1 MTAII
6 TCLISGEYTLYDQSS
21 NKTFV
26 AKARGIFRNQ
36 KTSPK
41 VGDIVEYTSG
51 NPYATIVKI
60 LPRHSDFVRPPIA
73 NIDQA
78 FIVTSVKEPS
88 LNLNLLDR
96 MISVFEFQNILPILV
111 FSKMDLLNDNEK
123 EEVFKKM
130 DYYQTI
136 GYPIIKTTTID
147 PLTIDKIKPYL
158 KDKTSVITGQSG
170 VGKSSIINLIDETI
184 KMDTAEISKAL
195 NRGKHTTRY
204 TKLFFVENGWL
215 ADTPGFGMVEFF
227 DMDEVSLSHSFI
239 EFFHFSESCKYSGCL
254 HHNEPSCNVK
264 RKLEEGLILKSR
276 YENYQQFMNEIKSRR
291 KW

>member
-96 MISVFEFQNILPILV
+96 MICVFEFQNILPILV

-254 HHNEPSCNVK
+254 HQNEPSCYVK

>member
-96 MISVFEFQNILPILV
+96 MICVFEFQNILPILV

-123 EEVFKKM
+123 EEVFKTM

-254 HHNEPSCNVK
+254 HQNEPSCNVK

>member
-1 MTAII
+1 
-6 TCLISGEYTLYDQSS
+6 
-21 NKTFV
+21 
-26 AKARGIFRNQ
+26 
-36 KTSPK
+36 
-41 VGDIVEYTSG
+41 
-51 NPYATIVKI
+51 
-60 LPRHSDFVRPPIA
+60 
-73 NIDQA
+73 
-78 FIVTSVKEPS
+78 
-88 LNLNLLDR
+88 
-96 MISVFEFQNILPILV
+96 
-111 FSKMDLLNDNEK
+111 MDLLNDNEK

-215 ADTPGFGMVEFF
+215 ADTPGFGMVEFSIWMRLAF
-227 DMDEVSLSHSFI
+227 RIVLLNFFTFLNLVNIVVVFI
-239 EFFHFSESCKYSGCL
+239 K
-254 HHNEPSCNVK
+254 
-264 RKLEEGLILKSR
+264 
-276 YENYQQFMNEIKSRR
+276 MNLLVM
-291 KW
+291 

>member
-96 MISVFEFQNILPILV
+96 MICVFEFQNILPILV

-227 DMDEVSLSHSFI
+227 DMDEVSLA
-239 EFFHFSESCKYSGCL
+239 
-254 HHNEPSCNVK
+254 
-264 RKLEEGLILKSR
+264 
-276 YENYQQFMNEIKSRR
+276 
-291 KW
+291 

>member
-78 FIVTSVKEPS
+78 FIVTCVKEPS

-96 MISVFEFQNILPILV
+96 KICVLEFQNILPILV

-123 EEVFKKM
+123 EEGFKKM

-184 KMDTAEISKAL
+184 
-195 NRGKHTTRY
+195 
-204 TKLFFVENGWL
+204 
-215 ADTPGFGMVEFF
+215 
-227 DMDEVSLSHSFI
+227 
-239 EFFHFSESCKYSGCL
+239 
-254 HHNEPSCNVK
+254 
-264 RKLEEGLILKSR
+264 
-276 YENYQQFMNEIKSRR
+276 
-291 KW
+291 

>member
-1 MTAII
+1 MIAII

-21 NKTFV
+21 NKTFI

-96 MISVFEFQNILPILV
+96 MICVFEFQNILPILV

-239 EFFHFSESCKYSGCL
+239 EFFHFSESCKYSGC
-254 HHNEPSCNVK
+254 HHQNEPSCNVK

>member
-1 MTAII
+1 MIAII

-78 FIVTSVKEPS
+78 FIVTS
-88 LNLNLLDR
+88 
-96 MISVFEFQNILPILV
+96 ILPILV

-254 HHNEPSCNVK
+254 HQNEPSCNVK

>member
-1 MTAII
+1 MIAII

-96 MISVFEFQNILPILV
+96 MICVFEFQNILSY
-111 FSKMDLLNDNEK
+111 FS
-123 EEVFKKM
+123 
-130 DYYQTI
+130 
-136 GYPIIKTTTID
+136 
-147 PLTIDKIKPYL
+147 
-158 KDKTSVITGQSG
+158 
-170 VGKSSIINLIDETI
+170 
-184 KMDTAEISKAL
+184 
-195 NRGKHTTRY
+195 
-204 TKLFFVENGWL
+204 FF
-215 ADTPGFGMVEFF
+215 
-227 DMDEVSLSHSFI
+227 
-239 EFFHFSESCKYSGCL
+239 
-254 HHNEPSCNVK
+254 
-264 RKLEEGLILKSR
+264 
-276 YENYQQFMNEIKSRR
+276 
-291 KW
+291 

>member
-36 KTSPK
+36 NTSPK

-96 MISVFEFQNILPILV
+96 MICVFEFQNILPILV

-184 KMDTAEISKAL
+184 KMDTASISKAL

-204 TKLFFVENGWL
+204 TKLFFVENWWL

-254 HHNEPSCNVK
+254 HQNEPSCNVK
-264 RKLEEGLILKSR
+264 RK
-276 YENYQQFMNEIKSRR
+276 
-291 KW
+291 

>member
-1 MTAII
+1 
-6 TCLISGEYTLYDQSS
+6 
-21 NKTFV
+21 
-26 AKARGIFRNQ
+26 
-36 KTSPK
+36 
-41 VGDIVEYTSG
+41 
-51 NPYATIVKI
+51 
-60 LPRHSDFVRPPIA
+60 
-73 NIDQA
+73 
-78 FIVTSVKEPS
+78 
-88 LNLNLLDR
+88 
-96 MISVFEFQNILPILV
+96 
-111 FSKMDLLNDNEK
+111 MDLLNDNEK

-184 KMDTAEISKAL
+184 KMDTASISKAL

-239 EFFHFSESCKYSGCL
+239 EFFTFLNLVNIVVVFIK
-254 HHNEPSCNVK
+254 
-264 RKLEEGLILKSR
+264 
-276 YENYQQFMNEIKSRR
+276 MNLLVM
-291 KW
+291 